1 MNKKTIKRAL
11 IKNIWPLLYNT
22 RSHLISRPIYSGIG
36 SILMFHRVCPTEERM
51 RIQGNSGM
59 EVTPQYLESLI
70 QYLLKLNY
78 DIISLDSVY
87 ERLEKG
93 HTGKKFIAFTFDD
106 GYYDNLLHAFPILKK
121 YNIPFTIY
129 VATNYPDGRL
139 TPWWYPLE
147 ELILKNDRLE
157 FKEDGQ
163 FKNFICKTLPDKEV
177 TFHNIRTLLMG
188 GPHADLLTRV
198 NNFFDN
204 FNVDLYEA
212 TKGYM
217 LNWDQIKELNRE
229 EIVNFG
235 AHTLNHLA
243 LNRLSKNNATDEI
256 LNSKQRLESELQNKV
271 DHFSYPF
278 GSSEEVNER
287 EFSIAKQC
295 GFKTSTTARWGNI
308 FKKHKDHQECL
319 PRIHVSEKRDLYNI
333 NLLSLSINGVIP
345 CMVNKFKRIITV

>member
-1 MNKKTIKRAL
+1 MNKKTLKRSI
-11 IKNIWPLLYNT
+11 IKNLWPLLYKT
-22 RSHLISRPIYSGIG
+22 RSHLISRSLYSGIG
-36 SILMFHRVCPTEERM
+36 SILMFHRVCPNDKRM

-59 EVTPQYLESLI
+59 EITPQYLESLI

-78 DIISLDSVY
+78 EIISLDSVF

-93 HTGKKFIAFTFDD
+93 HEGSKFIAFTFDD
-106 GYYDNLLHAFPILKK
+106 GYYDNFLHAFPILKK

-129 VATNYPDGRL
+129 VATNYPDGL
-139 TPWWYPLE
+139 VTPWWYPLE

-157 FKEDGQ
+157 FQEDGQ
-163 FKNFICKTLPDKEV
+163 LQSFFCKRLSDKEV
-177 TFHNIRTLLMG
+177 AFHNIRTLLMG
-188 GPHADLLTRV
+188 GPYADLLSRV
-198 NNFFDN
+198 KNFFDF

-217 LNWDQIKELNRE
+217 LSWEQIKDLNRE
-229 EIVNFG
+229 EIVTFG
-235 AHTLNHLA
+235 AHTVNHLA
-243 LNRLSKNNATDEI
+243 LNRLSKKNATDEI

-271 DHFSYPF
+271 HHFSYPF

-319 PRIHVSEKRDLYNI
+319 PRIHVSEKRDLYDI
-333 NLLSLSINGVIP
+333 KLLSLSINGVIP
-345 CMVNKFKRIITV
+345 CIVNKFKRVVTI

>member
-1 MNKKTIKRAL
+1 MNKKTLKRSI
-11 IKNIWPLLYNT
+11 IKNLWPLLYKT
-22 RSHLISRPIYSGIG
+22 RSHLISRSLYSGIG
-36 SILMFHRVCPTEERM
+36 SILMFHRVCPNDKRM

-59 EVTPQYLESLI
+59 EITPQYLESLI

-78 DIISLDSVY
+78 EIISLDSVF

-93 HTGKKFIAFTFDD
+93 HEGSKFIAFTFDD
-106 GYYDNLLHAFPILKK
+106 GYYDNFLHAFPILKK

-129 VATNYPDGRL
+129 VATNYPDGL
-139 TPWWYPLE
+139 VTPWWYPLE

-157 FKEDGQ
+157 FQEDGQ
-163 FKNFICKTLPDKEV
+163 LQSFFCKRLSDKEV
-177 TFHNIRTLLMG
+177 AFHNIRTLLMG
-188 GPHADLLTRV
+188 GPYADLLSRV
-198 NNFFDN
+198 KNFFDSY
-204 FNVDLYEA
+204 NVDLYEA

-229 EIVNFG
+229 EIVTFG
-235 AHTLNHLA
+235 AHTVNHLA
-243 LNRLSKNNATDEI
+243 LNRLSEKNAANEI

-308 FKKHKDHQECL
+308 FKKHKNHQECL
-319 PRIHVSEKRDLYNI
+319 PRIHVSEKRDLYDI

-345 CMVNKFKRIITV
+345 CIVNKFKRVVTV